1 MAANVKSMENQT
13 KHLTNR
19 EKDARTTA
27 EAEMLP
33 ARKAKLKVPKSL
45 SGDDAARGYWRSIL
59 RRMDG
64 LAILDDLDA
73 EILAA
78 YCETLSRKDAL
89 SFLCRE
95 LMEKAKLEPDVEMQF
110 ELISSIDSV
119 LARLQAHEKS
129 ILSYADKLGLT
140 PESRVRLARKRAAQE
155 AEAVKDDLF
164 GD

>member
-1 MAANVKSMENQT
+1 MK
-13 KHLTNR
+13 
-19 EKDARTTA
+19 
-27 EAEMLP
+27 
-33 ARKAKLKVPKSL
+33 
-45 SGDDAARGYWRSIL
+45 
-59 RRMDG
+59 G

-89 SFLCRE
+89 SSLCRE
-95 LMEKAKLEPDVEMQF
+95 LMAKAESEPDVEMQF

-140 PESRVRLARKRAAQE
+140 PESRVRLARKRADKE

>member
-1 MAANVKSMENQT
+1 
-13 KHLTNR
+13 
-19 EKDARTTA
+19 
-27 EAEMLP
+27 
-33 ARKAKLKVPKSL
+33 
-45 SGDDAARGYWRSIL
+45 
-59 RRMDG
+59 MDG

-78 YCETLSRKDAL
+78 YCETLSRKDAI
-89 SFLCRE
+89 SSLCRE
-95 LMEKAKLEPDVEMQF
+95 LMEKAKSEPDVEMQF

-119 LARLQAHEKS
+119 LARLQAHEKA